1 MITNYFGLQ
10 QQVKC
15 FYDMLYSIKKSMIV
29 VEHGALISSSKKIF
43 GKQIYQF
50 IYVLIIFLFT
60 VDQIKVYF

>member
-1 MITNYFGLQ
+1 
-10 QQVKC
+10 
-15 FYDMLYSIKKSMIV
+15 MIV